1 MMIIYDG
8 EKYACVSCI
17 RGHRSS
23 TCRHTNRM
31 LVKVRNRGRHASLD
45 IRKVIIVDTESQVT
59 PDDGS
64 PSCETC
70 CESNG
75 EGRECDKMNKQ
86 PILFLRTI
94 KMQRAI
100 LVDGILQIIVDEK
113 DSQLEGSGTDKP
125 SFKYVSEK
133 EFLRQNSIQMSGN
146 NIRPSCSCSGNESV
160 RKTTDGLKTSPK
172 IESGNE
178 ISWKKPWSHGTTG
191 KPLNGEDEDLSNST
205 ALDGQLCCKN
215 SNNLTIDAQANPNS
229 MVELFTHRG
238 IYLSTQ
244 CSCEDDN
251 CICSNCLL
259 HRNEEE
265 LNSYIQR
272 SGVPLTNLG
281 EAQLAN
287 LPVNRSNDCRCS
299 AEECQCDQCLEHP
312 TEIIS
317 FNKFVV
323 FGILNVPLRR
333 KTIINFKGKL
343 IPSQYWWDFLK
354 LQVPLMPEMQ
364 LDSLDIL
371 TWFEKIASTYN
382 SQLVDADNFHVDVTQ
397 AFFNV

>member
-1 MMIIYDG
+1 MIIYDG

-23 TCRHTNRM
+23 TCRHTSRM
-31 LVKVRNRGRHASLD
+31 LVKVRNRGRHASID

-64 PSCETC
+64 PAC
-70 CESNG
+70 CESNS

-100 LVDGILQIIVDEK
+100 LIDGKLQIIVDEK
-113 DSQLEGSGTDKP
+113 DSLQLDGSVTDKP
-125 SFKYVSEK
+125 SFKYISEK
-133 EFLRQNSIQMSGN
+133 EFLRQHSIQMNDHNVRSG
-146 NIRPSCSCSGNESV
+146 CSCSGNESV
-160 RKTTDGLKTSPK
+160 RKTADGSKILPK
-172 IESGNE
+172 IELENG
-178 ISWKKPWSHGTTG
+178 ISWKKSCSHNITN
-191 KPLNGEDEDLSNST
+191 KKLNFEEEELSNST
-205 ALDGQLCCKN
+205 VLDAQVGCKH
-215 SNNLTIDAQANPNS
+215 SNNNLPVDAQLNPNS
-229 MVELFTHRG
+229 TVELFTHRG
-238 IYLSTQ
+238 LYLSTQ

-251 CICSNCLL
+251 CQCSNCLL

-287 LPVNRSNDCRCS
+287 LPILNRANDCKCL
-299 AEECQCDQCLEHP
+299 AEECQCDGCLEHP

-317 FNKFVV
+317 FNKFVI

-354 LQVPLMPEMQ
+354 LQVPLMPEVQ
-364 LDSLDIL
+364 LDSLDIV
-371 TWFEKIASTYN
+371 TWFEKIASTYA
-382 SQLVDADNFHVDVTQ
+382 SQLIDANNFHVDVTQ